1 MFRHVKI
8 LSALLLVLLT
18 ILFVFARGPFV
29 IVTFFIAT
37 ILVALL
43 INISKIRI
51 FGIEFATFL
60 GVVTAIAYDP
70 LTGAILSAIL
80 ITVHMLIANYTGPYM
95 VWVIPSYAVGSY
107 VAGLIGGGVATTG
120 LYATILIDGICLLF
134 TMIFYRQ
141 HIGAYAPYIL
151 TNVVINF
158 LMFSAFGEGVLALL
172 KI

>member
-43 INISKIRI
+43 INISKMRI
-51 FGIEFATFL
+51 IGIEFATFI
-60 GVVTAIAYDP
+60 GVVSSIAYDP
-70 LTGAILSAIL
+70 LTGAILGAVLVTI
-80 ITVHMLIANYTGPYM
+80 HMIVANYIGPYM
-95 VWVIPSYAVGSY
+95 AWVVPSYFIGIY
-107 VAGLIGGGVATTG
+107 LAGIIGGAGSVAVTG
-120 LYATILIDGICLLF
+120 LYATFLINGINLFF

-141 HIGAYAPYIL
+141 NIGAYTPYLL
-151 TNVVINF
+151 TNIIINF
-158 LMFSAFGEGVLALL
+158 FIFSAFGAATLALL
-172 KI
+172 